1 MLVFDRDGRPYDV
14 HDYEVEG
21 LLASGAYFTEA
32 QKEIGVTQM
41 PKLDSSLVTIYERKT
56 GKAIQRRPVD
66 ARELVNSGH
75 YSFESP
81 KAAAA
86 KHAPEP
92 APQEV
97 PVQRP
102 AALPVFTDE
111 NSKEEILMALAQHG
125 VQYRANMSK
134 SDLLNVWNTYVLEQ
148 GQK

>member
-1 MLVFDRDGRPYDV
+1 MIVFDRDGRPYDV

-21 LLASGAYFTEA
+21 LLASGAYFTEP

-41 PKLDSSLVTIYERKT
+41 PKLDSALVTIYDRKT

-66 ARELVNSGH
+66 ARELVHSGH
-75 YSFESP
+75 YSFDRP
-81 KAAAA
+81 K
-86 KHAPEP
+86 P
-92 APQEV
+92 APAPPQPQE

-102 AALPVFTDE
+102 PALPVLTDE
-111 NSKEEILMALAQHG
+111 NSKEEIIAALIQHG

-134 SDLLNVWNTYVLEQ
+134 PDLLNIWNTYVLEQ